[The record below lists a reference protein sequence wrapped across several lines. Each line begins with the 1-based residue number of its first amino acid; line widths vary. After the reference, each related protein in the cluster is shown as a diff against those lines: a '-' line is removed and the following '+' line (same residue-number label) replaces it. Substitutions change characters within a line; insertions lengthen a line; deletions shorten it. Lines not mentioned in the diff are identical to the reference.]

1 MELSTLWFI
10 LIAILWIGYLVLEGF
25 DFGVGML
32 LKYLPKDEQE
42 RRVALNTIGP
52 HWDGNEVWLLTA
64 GGATFAAFPEWYATM
79 FSGMYI
85 ALFLILVMLILRI
98 SALEWRPKVSDLAWR
113 NRWDTIH
120 VISAWV
126 PAVLWGVA
134 FANLVQGMDI
144 EVVERDGTVVPPEA
158 VDGALGTASHQLTG
172 GFFSLLTP
180 YTLLGG
186 VVTASLFL
194 TSGAIFLAL
203 KTDGDLRR
211 RAGDLAARLSVVSA
225 AVTAV
230 FALWGQFAHARSAL
244 ALIPLVV
251 AALCLV
257 AVVATTRQR
266 KEGWSFLLNS
276 VAIGAAVAWI
286 FMALHPYVMPSRIDD
301 AYSLSI
307 VQASSTPYTLR
318 VMTIVAL
325 TIVPVVIAYQAYTY
339 WIFRRRLSTQQIPTD
354 PAGLTLSELL

>member
-10 LIAILWIGYLVLEGF
+10 LIAVLWIGYLVLEGF

-32 LKYLPKDEQE
+32 LKYLPRDEQE

-113 NRWDTIH
+113 NRWDAIH
-120 VISAWV
+120 VVSAWV

-134 FANLVQGMDI
+134 FANLVQGMRI
-144 EVVERDGTVVPPEA
+144 EVVERDGTVVPPDA
-158 VDGALGTASHQLTG
+158 VADALGTASHQLTG

-203 KTDGDLRR
+203 KTDGDLRHR
-211 RAGDLAARLSVVSA
+211 AARLA
-225 AVTAV
+225 ATLSPISLAATAV
-230 FALWGQFAHARSAL
+230 FALWGQVAFARSAL
-244 ALIPLVV
+244 AWLPLLV
-251 AALCLV
+251 AALCLA
-257 AVVATTRQR
+257 AVVVTTRQR
-266 KEGWSFLLNS
+266 REGWSFVLNS
-276 VAIGAAVAWI
+276 VAIAAAVAWI
-286 FMALHPYVMPSRIDD
+286 FMALYPYVMPSSIDE
-301 AYSLSI
+301 AYSLTHA
-307 VQASSTPYTLR
+307 QASSTPYTLR

-325 TIVPVVIAYQAYTY
+325 TIVPVVIAFQAYTY
-339 WIFRRRLSTQQIPTD
+339 WIVRRRLTTKQIPAE
-354 PAGLTLSELL
+354 PAGLELSELR